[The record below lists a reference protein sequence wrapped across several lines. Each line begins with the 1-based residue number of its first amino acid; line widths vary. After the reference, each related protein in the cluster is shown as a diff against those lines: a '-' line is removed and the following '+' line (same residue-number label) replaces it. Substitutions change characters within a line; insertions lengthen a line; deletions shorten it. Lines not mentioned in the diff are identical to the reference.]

1 MDKRYERNI
10 GTLTKVEN
18 DKLKN
23 FKICIVGC
31 GGLGGYVIEMLSRI
45 GIGYLKLVDED
56 TFDVSN
62 LNRQILC
69 NENNI
74 GKNKAIEAKERI
86 KLINNNVNIDIVSEH
101 LDSNNCEK
109 IINNCHVV
117 IDALDNIST
126 RFTLQKYCEAL
137 NIPLIHGA
145 ISGWYGQVSTIYPGD
160 NNLEYI
166 YKYKKE
172 TDNKLGNPSFT
183 PGLVASIQVSETIK
197 VLLNKGEILRN
208 KVLFIDLLYGEYNII
223 EIDKTY

>member
-10 GTLTKVEN
+10 GTLTKSEN
-18 DKLKN
+18 DKLKD
-23 FKICIVGC
+23 FKVCIVGC

-56 TFDVSN
+56 IFDVSN

-74 GKNKAIEAKERI
+74 GQNKVIEAKERI

-101 LDSNNCEK
+101 LDSNNCER
-109 IINNCHVV
+109 IINNYHVV
-117 IDALDNIST
+117 IDALDNIKT
-126 RFTLQKYCEAL
+126 RFVLQKYCETL

-172 TDNKLGNPSFT
+172 IDNKLGNPSFT

>member
-1 MDKRYERNI
+1 MNKRYERNI

-56 TFDVSN
+56 SFDISN

-126 RFTLQKYCEAL
+126 RFILQRYCEAL

-160 NNLEYI
+160 NNLDYI

-172 TDNKLGNPSFT
+172 TDNKLSNPSFT
-183 PGLVASIQVSETIK
+183 LGLVASIQVSEAIK

>member
-10 GTLTKVEN
+10 GTLTKSEN
-18 DKLKN
+18 DKLKD
-23 FKICIVGC
+23 FKVCIVGC

-56 TFDVSN
+56 IFDVSN

-74 GKNKAIEAKERI
+74 GQNKVIEAKERI

-117 IDALDNIST
+117 IDALDNIKT
-126 RFTLQKYCEAL
+126 RFVLQKYCETL

-160 NNLEYI
+160 NNLEDI

-172 TDNKLGNPSFT
+172 IDNKLGNPSFT

-223 EIDKTY
+223 EMDKTY

>member
-1 MDKRYERNI
+1 MNKRYERNI
-10 GTLTKVEN
+10 GTLTKFEN

-69 NENNI
+69 NEKNL
-74 GKNKAIEAKERI
+74 GKSKAIEAKERI
-86 KLINNNVNIDIVSEH
+86 KLINNNVNMDIVSEH

-126 RFTLQKYCEAL
+126 RFILQRYCEAL

-160 NNLEYI
+160 NNLDYI